1 MGTEIVM
8 TALRT
13 IGKACAAVLF
23 LLAAAAARG
32 EALKVGVVGTTS
44 DASFFIADAKGY
56 FKAEGL
62 DVAFI
67 RFDSAAKMVVPLGSG
82 ELDVGAGATSSA
94 LYNAAERRVNIK
106 IVADKGRTARGYPF
120 EAFLVRKDL
129 YESGKVRSFRDLKG
143 LTVAVNSNANSEAVL
158 LNLAV
163 QAGGLAMKDIRP
175 VYLGFPQ
182 QPAGFQNGALDAAIV
197 AEPFI
202 TYILRQGTAVKLMGV
217 DEFAPDFQNAVTLYG
232 ADFAR
237 RKPEAARGF
246 MRALV
251 GAMRFYN
258 DALKDAHLSGPHGE
272 EVIAIMVKY
281 AALKDAATY
290 REIVSHGVD
299 PDGRVN
305 VASLKQSWQYFRD
318 SGQIDGKVT
327 VDDVLDLSFVE
338 AAVSALGPY
347 RPAPR

>member
-1 MGTEIVM
+1 M
-8 TALRT
+8 TKWRMTL
-13 IGKACAAVLF
+13 IAAM
-23 LLAAAAARG
+23 LAIAASWTSTHAQ
-32 EALKVGVVGTTS
+32 ELKVGVVGTTS

-62 DVAFI
+62 TVSFI
-67 RFDSAAKMVVPLGSG
+67 RFDSAAKMIVPLGSG
-82 ELDVGAGATSSA
+82 ELDAGGGATSSA
-94 LYNAAERRVNIK
+94 LYNAAKRDVNIK
-106 IVADKGRTARGYPF
+106 IVGDKGRTSKGHAF

-129 YESGKVRSFRDLKG
+129 YDSGKVRSFHDLKG
-143 LTVAVNSNANSEAVL
+143 LRIAVNSNANSEAVL
-158 LNLAV
+158 LNLALR
-163 QAGGLAMKDIRP
+163 AGGLTMKDIAP

-202 TYILRQGTAVKLMGV
+202 TYMLRQGSAVKLMGV

-232 ADFAR
+232 ADFAKR
-237 RKPEAARGF
+237 RPEAAKGF
-246 MRALV
+246 MRAMV
-251 GAMRFYN
+251 RAMRFYN
-258 DALKDAHLSGPHGE
+258 DALKDARLAGPNAE
-272 EVIAIMVKY
+272 ETIAIMIKY

-318 SGQIDGKVT
+318 SGQIDGSVT
-327 VDDVLDLSFVE
+327 VEDVLDMSFVE
-338 AAVSALGPY
+338 AAVAALGPY
-347 RPAPR
+347 RPAGK

>member
-1 MGTEIVM
+1 M
-8 TALRT
+8 TKWRMT
-13 IGKACAAVLF
+13 PI
-23 LLAAAAARG
+23 AAALAFAASFTAALSQ
-32 EALKVGVVGTTS
+32 ELKVGVVGTTS

-62 DVAFI
+62 AVSFI
-67 RFDSAAKMVVPLGSG
+67 RFDSAAKMIVPLGSG
-82 ELDVGAGATSSA
+82 ELDAGGGATSSA
-94 LYNAAERRVNIK
+94 LYNAAKRDVNIK
-106 IVADKGRTARGYPF
+106 IVADKGRTSKGHAF

-129 YESGKVRSFRDLKG
+129 FDSGKVRSFHDLKG
-143 LTVAVNSNANSEAVL
+143 LRIAVNSNANSEAVL
-158 LNLAV
+158 LDLALR
-163 QAGGLAMKDIRP
+163 AGGFTMKDIEP
-175 VYLGFPQ
+175 AYLGFPQ

-232 ADFAR
+232 ANFAKR
-237 RKPEAARGF
+237 RPEAARGF

-251 GAMRFYN
+251 RAMRFYN
-258 DALKDAHLSGPHGE
+258 DALKDARLAGPNAE
-272 EVIAIMVKY
+272 ETIAIMIKY

-318 SGQIDGKVT
+318 SGQTDGSVT
-327 VDDVLDLSFVE
+327 VDDVLDMSFVE
-338 AAVSALGPY
+338 AAVAALGPY
-347 RPAPR
+347 RPAGK